1 MSQPINNQN
10 PNLYQPRWQAP
21 AGYAPPAY
29 GAAGYAPVQQAVPE
43 QEDEGK
49 GKRRVAAA
57 FVGGAL
63 ALTLA
68 MGGVLA
74 YLTDTESV
82 TNNLSLDTNLSIA
95 LTEPNWDPE
104 AAKAMTPTMEIAK
117 DPTITNDGTVDEY
130 VFAKVQMPVF
140 TGSVVGEDGKATA
153 VTNMDLYAFT
163 VGEGWTQIGEPTVAD
178 GVRTYTYQYSKTLAA
193 GEAATP
199 VFDKLITANLTS
211 DVGITDNQVILDAFS
226 IQKQGFDTP
235 AAAWAAY
242 NAQQTAAATD
252 TNGA

>member
-74 YLTDTESV
+74 YLTDTE
-82 TNNLSLDTNLSIA
+82 
-95 LTEPNWDPE
+95 
-104 AAKAMTPTMEIAK
+104 
-117 DPTITNDGTVDEY
+117 
-130 VFAKVQMPVF
+130 
-140 TGSVVGEDGKATA
+140 
-153 VTNMDLYAFT
+153 
-163 VGEGWTQIGEPTVAD
+163 
-178 GVRTYTYQYSKTLAA
+178 
-193 GEAATP
+193 
-199 VFDKLITANLTS
+199 
-211 DVGITDNQVILDAFS
+211 
-226 IQKQGFDTP
+226 
-235 AAAWAAY
+235 
-242 NAQQTAAATD
+242 
-252 TNGA
+252 